1 MADISLKPNDPLL
14 LHRLETFADTL
25 RDKGY
30 EVELARPREERAG
43 EPSVAV
49 TALEI
54 ILGTMFAVE
63 IYPRIK
69 TLLMDWFTEQP
80 RRKRRRLKVRIL
92 DNERLID
99 EYTLEDED

>member
-14 LHRLETFADTL
+14 RHSLETFADTL
-25 RDKGY
+25 RDEGY

-43 EPSVAV
+43 VPSVAV
-49 TALEI
+49 ATLEI

-80 RRKRRRLKVRIL
+80 RRKRRRLEVHIL
-92 DNERLID
+92 DDERLI
-99 EYTLEDED
+99 EKYTLEDED